1 MATTIVDGVEI
12 AYDVTG
18 SGPGLVLVHG
28 ITQCRQMW
36 DPLIGDLATD
46 HTVVAIDMR
55 GHGASG
61 RAATYD
67 NRVMAEDVAAVV
79 AVEGLD
85 APLVVGHSMGG
96 IVVTAYAA
104 THPSRGVLNVDQSL
118 ALGDFQEL
126 VRAVEPMLRGDEF
139 HTLVTSFIDSLQGVL
154 SDAEAER
161 IAGLRQPV
169 QEVVLGV
176 WGPVLELS
184 LEELDG
190 LVRSLTADVRVPYL
204 ALPHLDR
211 RRRDDALQPR
221 RVVRPRVAPVE
232 GEVRH
237 AHVGGQRADE
247 RIELLERQL
256 QHRSPHP

>member
-1 MATTIVDGVEI
+1 MTVTTATDGVAI

-18 SGPGLVLVHG
+18 DGPVLVLIHG

-36 DPLIGDLATD
+36 DPLIGELASD

-61 RAATYD
+61 RGATYD
-67 NRVMAEDVAAVV
+67 SRVMADDVAAVV
-79 AVEGLD
+79 ASLGLP

-104 THPSRGVLNVDQSL
+104 AHSCRGVLNIDQSL

-126 VRAVEPMLRGDEF
+126 VRSVEPMLRGDEF
-139 HTLVTSFIDSLQGVL
+139 DTLVASFIDSMQGAL
-154 SDAEAER
+154 SEAEAER

-176 WGPVLELS
+176 WAPVLELS
-184 LEELDG
+184 REDLDA
-190 LVRSLTADVRVPYL
+190 LVVSLTGDVHVPYL
-204 ALPHLDR
+204 ALHGTDPGPDYATWLHGIIPSSTVEVWEGAGHYPHLMEPAR
-211 RRRDDALQPR
+211 FTA
-221 RVVRPRVAPVE
+221 RV
-232 GEVRH
+232 
-237 AHVGGQRADE
+237 RAFE
-247 RIELLERQL
+247 STLA
-256 QHRSPHP
+256 

>member
-1 MATTIVDGVEI
+1 MGTTIVDGVEI
-12 AYDVTG
+12 AYELTG
-18 SGPGLVLVHG
+18 TGPCLVLVHG

-67 NRVMAEDVAAVV
+67 NRAMADDVAAVV

-104 THPSRGVLNVDQSL
+104 AHPCRGVLNVDQSL

-139 HTLVTSFIDSLQGVL
+139 DALVASFVDSMQGVL
-154 SDAEAER
+154 TDAEAER

-176 WGPVLELS
+176 WAPVLELS
-184 LEELDG
+184 LEELDA
-190 LVRSLTADVRVPYL
+190 LVRALTADVRVPYL
-204 ALPHLDR
+204 SLHGSDPGPDYTSWLQGIIPTSTVEVWEGDGHYPHLVEPAR
-211 RRRDDALQPR
+211 FVE
-221 RVVRPRVAPVE
+221 RV
-232 GEVRH
+232 
-237 AHVGGQRADE
+237 RAFE
-247 RIELLERQL
+247 STLA
-256 QHRSPHP
+256 